1 METGIEVFFDRLLKG
16 IGESSTEDWMTKL
29 ATAIVLGFLVW
40 LCERLFRSARQHLW
54 PRLSALFDSSRR
66 LQRALG
72 AVSSEGPGL
81 WLAPTIPISKP
92 NGYPDFFRKS
102 IPIIFVG
109 NLKGG
114 VGKTTTAA
122 NLAAH
127 YAIKKGKK
135 VLAIELDFQGS
146 FSKSALAEQ
155 HYSDLLIQQT
165 NGGLSKAAHLIEGK
179 DASWLVYCV
188 DPIANVPTA
197 KIIPSYYSLASA
209 ENRVMVEWLLD
220 KRKDDIRYHLA
231 TVLHDPKVQ
240 SQFELIIID
249 APPRLTTA
257 CIEGLCAA
265 THVLIPTVLDE
276 LSAEAVGAF
285 ADQLA
290 VHQALWPQL
299 KIIGAVGTMTEKNTG
314 REGADESDRLT
325 DFEADALKAMEDAL
339 KQALLS
345 AKPPLRDASPL
356 PVRCFIPSKNELS
369 REAGNRIAYAAPSKA
384 QVFEEIRAAFDR
396 LGDAI
401 DERIKS

>member
-1 METGIEVFFDRLLKG
+1 MDTAIEVFFDRLLKG
-16 IGESSTEDWMTKL
+16 IEGSSPEDWLTKL
-29 ATAIVLGFLVW
+29 ATGIVLAFLVW
-40 LCERLFRSARQHLW
+40 LSERLFRSFKNHLW
-54 PRLSALFDSSRR
+54 PRLNSVWDSSRR
-66 LQRALG
+66 LQRGLG
-72 AVSSEGPGL
+72 AVAADGPGL
-81 WLAPTIPISKP
+81 WLAPTIPIARP
-92 NGYPDFFRKS
+92 NGYLDSFRS
-102 IPIIFVG
+102 CNPILFVG

-127 YAIKKGKK
+127 YALKKNEK
-135 VLAIELDFQGS
+135 VLLIDLDFQGS
-146 FSKSALAEQ
+146 LSKSALTEQ
-155 HYSDLLIQQT
+155 HYRDLLVQQE
-165 NGGLSKAAHLIEGK
+165 NGGLSKAAHLIDGK
-179 DASWLVYCV
+179 DAAWLVYCV
-188 DPIANVPTA
+188 DPIEHVPTG
-197 KIIPSYYSLASA
+197 KIIPSYYSLAST

-220 KRKDDIRYHLA
+220 KRTDDIRYHLA

-240 SQFELIIID
+240 AQFDRIIID

-257 CIEGLCAA
+257 CIQGLCAA

-285 ADQLA
+285 AGQLA

-299 KIIGAVGTMTEKNTG
+299 KIVGAVGTMTEKNTG
-314 REGADESDRLT
+314 REGADESDRLA
-325 DFEADALKAMEDAL
+325 DFEADALKSMEDAL
-339 KQALLS
+339 KEALLS
-345 AKPPLRDASPL
+345 AKTPLRDATPL

-401 DERIKS
+401 DKRIKS